1 MNIDEEQR
9 DRLLNY
15 LDYKMR
21 HMVRGGR
28 LVATQEDFDEVERI
42 LSQLESDHKN
52 KNTNQN

>member
-1 MNIDEEQR
+1 MNMYEEQR

-42 LSQLESDHKN
+42 LSQLESDRKN
-52 KNTNQN
+52 KNTNQT

>member
-1 MNIDEEQR
+1 MDEEQR

-42 LSQLESDHKN
+42 LAQLEADSKEKSMQLN
-52 KNTNQN
+52 

>member
-1 MNIDEEQR
+1 MDEEQR

-21 HMVRGGR
+21 HMVRSGH

-42 LSQLESDHKN
+42 LSQLESDRKN
-52 KNTNQN
+52 KEVH